1 VLRNL
6 VETAFNYSL
15 PQSRPL
21 EIAASN
27 GSGGN
32 SAAVIRV
39 IATTILIPL

>member
-27 GSGGN
+27 GSGN